1 MTQTVELPLW
11 LFIVILLFA
20 TVTAASHFLFPSVR
34 WFLRRRAERLVAEL
48 NKRLERP
55 IQPFK
60 LARRTDMIQR
70 LIYDP
75 KVAEA
80 ISDHAKE
87 TGLREDVVFEQ
98 AKRYAR
104 EIVPGFSATAYFGI
118 AIRLARWLS
127 TRLYDVRLGH
137 HDAEQMKAIDADA
150 TIIYV
155 INHRSNMDYV
165 LVTYLVAGQ
174 SALSYAVGE
183 WARIWPLRPLIR
195 ALGGY
200 FIRRRYRS
208 PLYRRVLARYVQ
220 MATTGGV
227 MQAVFPEGGLSQD
240 GRLASPKVGILSYI
254 VEDFDPEAR
263 DVVFVPV
270 ALNYDRVVEDTLLI
284 EARKKGEK
292 RFRGTIPSAL
302 AFSLRYAW
310 RRITGR
316 ARRFGVAAVSFGEP
330 LSLRGSPGLRHA
342 PRVANELMHRIAR
355 VTPVLP
361 VPLVCAMLEKAGGTI
376 SRVDMLEAISE
387 ASAALGA
394 GGAVLLLPGEAPE
407 IVLDE
412 ALSHLILRKIVQD
425 SDGLLSIFPGKEDL
439 VTYYAGSILEVADA
453 LAARPLPLDSSSEQG
468 KSELEET

>member
-20 TVTAASHFLFPSVR
+20 AVTAASHFLFPSVR

-80 ISDHAKE
+80 ITDHAKD
-87 TGLREDVVFEQ
+87 TGVREDVAFEQ
-98 AKRYAR
+98 ARRYAR
-104 EIVPGFSATAYFGI
+104 EIVPGFSATAYFSI

-127 TRLYDVRLGH
+127 TRLYHVRMGH
-137 HDAEQMKAIDADA
+137 YDAEVLKSIDADA
-150 TIIYV
+150 TIVYV

-165 LVTYLVAGQ
+165 LVTYLVADQ

-200 FIRRRYRS
+200 FIRRRSRS
-208 PLYRRVLARYVQ
+208 GLYRRVLARYVQ
-220 MATTGGV
+220 LATAGGV

-240 GRLASPKVGILSYI
+240 GRLGAPKVGILSY
-254 VEDFDPEAR
+254 VVDDFDPEER

-284 EARKKGEK
+284 EARRKGEK
-292 RFRGTIPSAL
+292 RFRGTIPSAI
-302 AFSLRYAW
+302 AFTLRYIW

-316 ARRFGVAAVSFGEP
+316 ARRFGAAAVSFGEP
-330 LSLRGSPGLRHA
+330 LSLRATPGLRTA
-342 PRVANELMHRIAR
+342 SGVATEMMHRIAR
-355 VTPVLP
+355 VTPILP
-361 VPLVCAMLEKAGGTI
+361 VPLVCAMLDRAEGQI
-376 SRVDMLEAISE
+376 SRSDMLVALTE
-387 ASAALGA
+387 ASGA
-394 GGAVLLLPGEAPE
+394 MRDGGAVMLLPGDGAEDVLEEALRHLVVRK

-412 ALSHLILRKIVQD
+412 DETLSVL
-425 SDGLLSIFPGKEDL
+425 PGKEDL
-439 VTYYAGSILEVADA
+439 VAYYAASILEVADA
-453 LAARPLPLDSSSEQG
+453 LAARSLPMDVGSDQVDPEIE
-468 KSELEET
+468 KT